1 MISLMKRYVVRYSIT
16 FSKDGCDDV
25 VVEDQM
31 SVREGSSFFLL
42 DKEEWCVVQDQGT
55 AESYVRVR
63 YDNGES
69 NLTQVPKEVRE
80 LHDGIHD
87 TKLRIFRNN
96 SQSVTRQARRKIV
109 FSDRKRLLFR
119 LSLIPIAGFVLMSY
133 AELLWKTNTMEHLF
147 FSFWSFS
154 SSNSMTLEL
163 FFLLSIPLVIHI
175 VYIIIDTV
183 KIDKE

>member
-1 MISLMKRYVVRYSIT
+1 MISLMKRYIVKYSIT
-16 FSKDGCDDV
+16 FSKDGCDDI

-31 SVREGSSFFLL
+31 SVSEGSSFFLR
-42 DKEEWCVVQDQGT
+42 DKEVWSVVQDQGT

-96 SQSVTRQARRKIV
+96 APSITREAKRKIV
-109 FSDRKRLLFR
+109 FSDRKRLLFFW
-119 LSLIPIAGFVLMSY
+119 FVL
-133 AELLWKTNTMEHLF
+133 ALVGFAPWF
-147 FSFWSFS
+147 FAGEGYICEVGEVDER
-154 SSNSMTLEL
+154 TLN
-163 FFLLSIPLVIHI
+163 FDFLLIAFMPLILHI
-175 VYIIIDTV
+175 IYIAIDLV